1 MGTPS
6 ANALKGVQHLDTGVG
21 EVPRIAS
28 DHGQSMHQRGC
39 REQAI
44 NSRSSLARVEPSP
57 LFCDPP
63 IDTDDAVREQVNYQD
78 QLAFERRRTFRVAE
92 SQLLDSRPNLAD
104 D

>member
-1 MGTPS
+1 M
-6 ANALKGVQHLDTGVG
+6 
-21 EVPRIAS
+21 
-28 DHGQSMHQRGC
+28 
-39 REQAI
+39 
-44 NSRSSLARVEPSP
+44 ARVEPSP

-63 IDTDDAVREQVNYQD
+63 IDTDDAVGEQVNYQD